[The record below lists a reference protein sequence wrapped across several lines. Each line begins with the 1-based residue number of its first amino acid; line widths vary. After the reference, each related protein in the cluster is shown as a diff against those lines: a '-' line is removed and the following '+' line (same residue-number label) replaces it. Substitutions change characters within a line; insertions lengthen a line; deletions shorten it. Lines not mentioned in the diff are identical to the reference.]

1 MKYFNIKEFFTEQ
14 EDEYYDML
22 ANKADPA
29 WFIDPRLKT
38 AVDKIRAAA
47 GVPVTINSGW
57 RSLGKNIAVHTDGGG
72 KYSQHQ
78 YGRAADIQCSL
89 PDEKMLEIIRS
100 IPEIKGLGIGKGWF
114 HVDVRDSE
122 ERFEWRY

>member
-1 MKYFNIKEFFTEQ
+1 MKYFNIKEFFIGQ

-38 AVDKIRAAA
+38 AIDKVREAA
-47 GVPVTINSGW
+47 GVPVFINNGW
-57 RSLGKNIAVHTDGGG
+57 RSFGKNIEVHTGNTG

-78 YGRAADIQCSL
+78 YGRAVDIRSAIS
-89 PDEKMLEIIRS
+89 DEKMLEIIRA
-100 IPEIKGLGIGKGWF
+100 IPEIKGIGIGKGWF
-114 HVDVRDSE
+114 HIDVRDSE